1 MANVSYSS
9 CHLFLVIY
17 ERGDLPDTY
26 KMDRYTYSSWFSI
39 YKPRATP
46 YVLIMSFSFLQKC
59 TQWMK
64 IEKNI
69 IEYNFELFLWKRI
82 FIFSQQRN
90 RTETSFAILH
100 IWINLFLWYVRGYKR
115 HDGAYF
121 MPLFVY
127 PKLSPAKTN
136 DLSSLSSLLMQFV
149 SIWDSYLETREIMA
163 TIKMTHWVDS

>member
-59 TQWMK
+59 TQWIK

-69 IEYNFELFLWKRI
+69 IEYNFELSFLIKNVY
-82 FIFSQQRN
+82 FSQQRN
-90 RTETSFAILH
+90 RTETSFALLH
-100 IWINLFLWYVRGYKR
+100 IWMNLFYGTCVVIKDMMEHILCPYLCIQSCHQQKPMIY
-115 HDGAYF
+115 HLS
-121 MPLFVY
+121 PLFWC
-127 PKLSPAKTN
+127 
-136 DLSSLSSLLMQFV
+136 SSSQSGTA
-149 SIWDSYLETREIMA
+149 IW
-163 TIKMTHWVDS
+163 KPGK

>member
-59 TQWMK
+59 TQWIK

-69 IEYNFELFLWKRI
+69 IEYNFELFLKKKII
-82 FIFSQQRN
+82 FFTTTEPNRN
-90 RTETSFAILH
+90 KFCFTTYM
-100 IWINLFLWYVRGYKR
+100 NKPVLWYVRGYKR